1 MQYGGVGHHV
11 VAIHDPQTIVYW
23 YKSCIIATPVIY
35 CAAVAFPKLAILAV
49 YLRIFVDRFSRITC
63 YVVATIVLLTAIVT
77 VPAAIWHCIP
87 IAYGW
92 DKSISGGRCSDTQA
106 LLRYATL
113 PNIVTDVAMLIQP
126 IPVIWK
132 LHMLR
137 TTKVGLVFTFLLGGM

>member
-23 YKSCIIATPVIY
+23 YKSCIIATPIIY
-35 CAAVAFPKLAILAV
+35 CSAVAFPKLAILAV
-49 YLRIFVDRFSRITC
+49 YLRVFVDRFSRITC
-63 YVVATIVLLTAIVT
+63 YIVATIAILTAIVSL
-77 VPAAIWHCIP
+77 PAVI
-87 IAYGW
+87 W
-92 DKSISGGRCSDTQA
+92 DKTISGGRCKDTQA
-106 LLRYATL
+106 LFRYASLRYIA
-113 PNIVTDVAMLIQP
+113 TDVAMLIQP